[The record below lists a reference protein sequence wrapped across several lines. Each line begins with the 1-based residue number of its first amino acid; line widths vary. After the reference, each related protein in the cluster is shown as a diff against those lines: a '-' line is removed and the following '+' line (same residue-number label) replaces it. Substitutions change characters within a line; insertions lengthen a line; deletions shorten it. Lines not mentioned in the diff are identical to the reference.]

1 MPKYVAAD
9 AKAYARQHLRG
20 VWAATLTPFRGD
32 LSLDEEGYRHNVRH
46 WTRELGIA
54 GLFVCGKQGEFFGM
68 SIAERKR
75 LFEIAAEETAGHAG
89 TVMSCSD
96 EHHDTVIELAKHAQA
111 VGADYVVVHTPVWYF
126 GAGTDETI
134 YEYYRHIASQID
146 IGLVLWNQPPD
157 CNYLLSP
164 EMCVRLADIPNV
176 VGIKYSV
183 PRETYSQLTRM
194 AKDKLIVSC
203 SSEEEW
209 LDNIVELGWQVYLCS
224 SPPYTMQTKNDRRM
238 YDYTQLAFQGKV
250 AEAKKIRDS
259 LEPVRHALKTSRP
272 PGKNASQQKYWQE
285 LLGQAG
291 GPVRRPLLNLTENER
306 AKIREAFQECGLGNA
321 AAARAA

>member
-1 MPKYVAAD
+1 MPKYAAAD

-20 VWAATLTPFRGD
+20 VWAATLTPFRDD
-32 LSLDEEGYRHNVRH
+32 LSLDEDGYRRNVHH
-46 WTRELGIA
+46 WTRDLGIA
-54 GLFVCGKQGEFFGM
+54 GLFVCGKQGEFFSM
-68 SIAERKR
+68 SIEERKR
-75 LFEIAAEETAGHAG
+75 TFEIAAEATAGVAG

-96 EHHDTVIELAKHAQA
+96 EHPDTVIELAKHAQA

-126 GAGTDETI
+126 GAGTDEAI
-134 YEYYRHIASQID
+134 YKYYEHIASQID

-157 CNYLLSP
+157 CGYTLSP
-164 EMCVRLADIPNV
+164 EMCTRLADIPNV

-209 LDNIVELGWQVYLCS
+209 LDNIIELNWQVYLCS

-238 YDYTQLAFQGKV
+238 HDYTQLAMQGKHV
-250 AEAKKIRDS
+250 EARKVRDS
-259 LEPVRHALKTSRP
+259 LEPVRHAIKTSRP
-272 PGKNASQQKYWQE
+272 HGKPAAQQKYWQE

-291 GPVRRPLLNLTENER
+291 GPVRFPLLNLTADEK
-306 AKIREAFQECGLGNA
+306 AKIRDAFDACGLGKQP
-321 AAARAA
+321 AARAA